1 MQMISCDQIRTHT
14 KMYHANLFMYTRSF
28 TFSYRTFC
36 LVGDGESAEGSV
48 WEAANFAS
56 FYKLDN
62 LVAIV
67 DVNRLGQ
74 SDPTLLQHDMESYRK
89 RWDAFG
95 WNALVVDGHDVEAL
109 CRHFYEA
116 EQVKGKPTVLIC
128 KTLKGKGIPGIV
140 TQFFSPCS
148 ETHAI
153 AHACVHTH
161 AKPLAQAKNCLHQH
175 HCVLCIGTCQTGTLL
190 SQLTVTFSFYS
201 CTLSCFIAS
210 ESFDMLHHQ
219 ETVFRMHKSGLLHAI
234 SNMYKQSLVQ
244 ISVHM

>member
-1 MQMISCDQIRTHT
+1 MYCSPALFCFLQTITCDHISTYT
-14 KMYHANLFMYTRSF
+14 KMYYAISFLHIHVF

-95 WNALVVDGHDVEAL
+95 WNAFVVDGHDVEAL

-116 EQVKGKPTVLIC
+116 EQVKDKPSVLIC

-140 TQFFSPCS
+140 EQFFCYELSS
-148 ETHAI
+148 LQKAI
-153 AHACVHTH
+153 LLCCFSMLLYA
-161 AKPLAQAKNCLHQH
+161 
-175 HCVLCIGTCQTGTLL
+175 VL
-190 SQLTVTFSFYS
+190 
-201 CTLSCFIAS
+201 
-210 ESFDMLHHQ
+210 
-219 ETVFRMHKSGLLHAI
+219 
-234 SNMYKQSLVQ
+234 
-244 ISVHM
+244 

>member
-1 MQMISCDQIRTHT
+1 
-14 KMYHANLFMYTRSF
+14 MYHANLFMYTHSF

-62 LVAIV
+62 LVAVV

-140 TQFFSPCS
+140 KQFFSPCS

-153 AHACVHTH
+153 AHACFHTH
-161 AKPLAQAKNCLHQH
+161 AKRLAQAKNCLCQH

-190 SQLTVTFSFYS
+190 SQLTVTFPSIAVLYPVLLQVS
-201 CTLSCFIAS
+201 HLTCFIIKKLYFGCTNLGS
-210 ESFDMLHHQ
+210 CMQFLICTSNHL
-219 ETVFRMHKSGLLHAI
+219 FR
-234 SNMYKQSLVQ
+234 
-244 ISVHM
+244 